1 MEVTGVKEIVK
12 KAKYV
17 PSRIFHLIFR
27 KTIWNSRV
35 EKVLFT
41 FDDGPNPETT
51 PMILEKLKENSIK
64 AVFFCVGE
72 NVKRYPELA
81 KRIVNEGHEIG
92 NHTISHQNI
101 NLLNRNASNSI
112 IKCSDTIEKIVGV
125 RPNYFRPP
133 HGKIG
138 LLTERIL
145 KKHSLKNV
153 MWSLLTCDYKN
164 DINIVRF
171 TVEKY
176 LKKNSII
183 VLHDSLKSKS
193 IIAESIDIIVEKV
206 ETNEFVIGEPAECL
220 K

>member
-1 MEVTGVKEIVK
+1 MEVKGVEEIVK

-17 PSRIFHLIFR
+17 PPKIFHLIFR
-27 KTIWNSRV
+27 KTIWNSKV
-35 EKVLFT
+35 EKILFT

-72 NVKRYPELA
+72 NVERYPDLA
-81 KRIVNEGHEIG
+81 KAIIENGHTIG
-92 NHTISHQNI
+92 NHTQSHQNI
-101 NLLNRNASNSI
+101 NLFNRNVSNSI
-112 IKCSDTIEKIVGV
+112 SQCSEIIQKIVGV
-125 RPNYFRPP
+125 RPKIFRPP
-133 HGKIG
+133 HGRIG
-138 LLTERIL
+138 LLTEWIL
-145 KKHSLKNV
+145 KKQNLKNV

-164 DINIVRF
+164 DINIVKF
-171 TVEKY
+171 TVQKY

-193 IIAESIDIIVEKV
+193 IIAESIDIIVKELEK
-206 ETNEFVIGEPAECL
+206 NEFVIGEPAECL